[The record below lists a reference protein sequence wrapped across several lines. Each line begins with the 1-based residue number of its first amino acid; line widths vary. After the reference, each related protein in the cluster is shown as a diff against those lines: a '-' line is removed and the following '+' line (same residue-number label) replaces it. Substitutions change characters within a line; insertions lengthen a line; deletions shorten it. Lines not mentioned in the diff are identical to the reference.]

1 MSVRSVSDHAG
12 EVRLALANCNPVG
25 AWIILLYEISDNP
38 SLLKSPTID
47 LGCVDPWSGK
57 SGLDVENGPEISLDH
72 LSPAF
77 RQVPSRYPVSG
88 RNDDI
93 LIPEWISVAPSPF
106 QYQKLPCLQISLPMI
121 QSLG

>member
-1 MSVRSVSDHAG
+1 MFVRSVSDHAG
-12 EVRLALANCNPVG
+12 EVRLALANGNPVD
-25 AWIILLYEISDNP
+25 AWMILSHEISDNP
-38 SLLKSPTID
+38 SPSKSETID
-47 LGCVDPWSGK
+47 LGSVGPWSGK

-106 QYQKLPCLQISLPMI
+106 QYRKSPCLQISPPRI
-121 QSLG
+121 QGFG

>member
-12 EVRLALANCNPVG
+12 GQVG
-25 AWIILLYEISDNP
+25 AGKLQSGRRLDNLIVRNIGINP
-38 SLLKSPTID
+38 SLLKSPDYWILAALTRGRGN
-47 LGCVDPWSGK
+47 LGWMETVRNIP
-57 SGLDVENGPEISLDH
+57 LTNF
-72 LSPAF
+72 SPAF

-93 LIPEWISVAPSPF
+93 LIPEWISVAVAIPIS
-106 QYQKLPCLQISLPMI
+106 KLPCLQISLPMI